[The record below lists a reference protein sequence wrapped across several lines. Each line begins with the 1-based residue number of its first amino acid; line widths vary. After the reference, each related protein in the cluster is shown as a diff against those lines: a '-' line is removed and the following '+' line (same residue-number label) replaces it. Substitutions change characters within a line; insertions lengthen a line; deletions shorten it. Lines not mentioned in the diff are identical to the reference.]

1 MEKEAFMKA
10 YARVLAKVWNKDD
23 DSFQKSLLA
32 DPEAVLKSEGLDSQ
46 GAKVNVITEITA
58 DGTLDDQ
65 VRLWNDGVKSGNID
79 LYVPLTQPED
89 VEDMDLTDAELENVA
104 GGGDCCC
111 TCTPCCCC

>member
-10 YARVLAKVWNKDD
+10 YAGVLRKVWNSED
-23 DSFQKSLLA
+23 DSFKNSLLA
-32 DPEAVLKSEGLDSQ
+32 NPEAVLKKEGLDPQ
-46 GAKVNVITEITA
+46 GAKVNVITKITA
-58 DGTLDDQ
+58 SGTLDDQ
-65 VRLWNDGVKSGNID
+65 VQLWNKGLASGKID

-89 VEDMDLTDAELENVA
+89 VEDQDLSDAELENVA